1 MKGQKIREIYFG
13 GDYNPDQWDEATI
26 RKDMEYFKKCNINYV
41 ALPVF
46 SWAKLEPEDGVYN
59 FEWLDKILDILWEN
73 KIYVCLATSTAA
85 QPEWMSKKYP
95 EIMPVDNNGLK
106 RTHGMR
112 NFYCV
117 NSEKYREKAAALAEQ
132 MALRYKDY
140 PGLVAWHV
148 ANEYSTFCHCE
159 NCEKKFRL
167 WLKKKYGTVEELNK
181 RWNTS
186 FWGRTIY
193 NFDTIMLP
201 TERNDDDRFFPAK
214 QLDYQRFV
222 TDTTEECFQ

>member
-1 MKGQKIREIYFG
+1 MKGQKIKELYFG

-26 RKDMEYFKKCNINYV
+26 RKDMEYFKKCHINYV

-46 SWAKLEPEDGVYN
+46 SWAKLEPEEGVYN

-117 NSEKYREKAAALAEQ
+117 TAKNTEKEQ
-132 MALRYKDY
+132 LPLRSRWHFGTKTIR
-140 PGLVAWHV
+140 GLWH
-148 ANEYSTFCHCE
+148 
-159 NCEKKFRL
+159 
-167 WLKKKYGTVEELNK
+167 G
-181 RWNTS
+181 
-186 FWGRTIY
+186 
-193 NFDTIMLP
+193 M
-201 TERNDDDRFFPAK
+201 
-214 QLDYQRFV
+214 
-222 TDTTEECFQ
+222 

>member
-1 MKGQKIREIYFG
+1 MKGQKIRKIYFG

-112 NFYCV
+112 NFIV
-117 NSEKYREKAAALAEQ
+117 
-132 MALRYKDY
+132 
-140 PGLVAWHV
+140 
-148 ANEYSTFCHCE
+148 
-159 NCEKKFRL
+159 
-167 WLKKKYGTVEELNK
+167 
-181 RWNTS
+181 
-186 FWGRTIY
+186 
-193 NFDTIMLP
+193 
-201 TERNDDDRFFPAK
+201 
-214 QLDYQRFV
+214 
-222 TDTTEECFQ
+222 